1 MTPRLVMS
9 FKLVSATVHRI
20 VDVVHS
26 PASLE
31 QIWPFGLEHLQDGM
45 DGAAIAPVSV
55 SVWPSPLSAL
65 LAAFVQAPNMCV
77 LSALSGHLLGVWTQ
91 DESHP
96 TLEHMAADM
105 KQFHNQHVHPGHK
118 YPSGDLVLLEATNIS
133 LNQPSYKL
141 RTVQDHCKEVGLLF
155 PINQL
160 NGSANAF
167 LQQQL
172 AICTLLRDFLCLSPR
187 PFPHHFSVPS
197 GDSYLSG
204 RVTRSTLP
212 PTPQLYFTAA
222 GDNTV
227 QSAQYYMPGDH
238 FQRVEPNPTQSCT
251 HSSSAS
257 TSQACP
263 LTSFGD
269 NHTTAWAGHPYL
281 HAAWANSAQRHSMGS
296 NLSDISTMANDKDV
310 SQHQALK
317 EAKHLVVFE
326 MLSRVGWP
334 EIPTKKTIAT
344 SIWNQTFQEALNKNS
359 EITLTDIVATQ
370 MCTPHSQQRQ
380 KAPRRPSSSP

>member
-1 MTPRLVMS
+1 MS

-20 VDVVHS
+20 VDV
-26 PASLE
+26 
-31 QIWPFGLEHLQDGM
+31 IWPFGLVSHWEHLQDDM

-160 NGSANAF
+160 NGSANA
-167 LQQQL
+167 
-172 AICTLLRDFLCLSPR
+172 TLLRDFLYLSPR
-187 PFPHHFSVPS
+187 PFPHHFSAPS

-227 QSAQYYMPGDH
+227 QSVH
-238 FQRVEPNPTQSCT
+238 
-251 HSSSAS
+251 SAS

-269 NHTTAWAGHPYL
+269 NHTTAWAGHPYP
-281 HAAWANSAQRHSMGS
+281 HTAWANSAQRHSAS
-296 NLSDISTMANDKDV
+296 ISIFAFNNLSDISTMANDKDV

-344 SIWNQTFQEALNKNS
+344 SIWNQTFQEALNENS

-380 KAPRRPSSSP
+380 KAP